1 MRERHPY
8 SGEIHPDVLTRYA
21 AGESEPGERAMVE
34 AWASQSAERREYIVT
49 LQRVWLRARAGAS
62 STELRETDAAWAAL
76 RARLGSDESPLTDAG
91 IGAVDTVGSIGGSP
105 PRPARAAARRRS
117 LFVAGDAHHGRLGT
131 LVRGAAAVLL
141 VAAGVGALGHFLPDR
156 IGTPVQSTAQAPMR
170 EVVTGV
176 GERARVRL
184 GDGSVIVLAA
194 RSRLGIPADFGV
206 HAREVETE
214 GEAYFVVAHDST
226 LPFIVHTRGA
236 RTVDVGTTFV
246 VRAYPEDREVSVVV
260 SEGSV
265 TLGAAASPH
274 STGALAATLL
284 HPGQRGSLASGARVP
299 TVTTVDAASYTGW
312 IDGRLAFDNA
322 PLPEVIAD
330 LGRWHTT
337 RIVLADS
344 SLAHETLTASL
355 AADSFDD
362 ALRTLTTVLALRVEY
377 RGDSVLLH
385 RRRGSHL

>member
-1 MRERHPY
+1 
-8 SGEIHPDVLTRYA
+8 
-21 AGESEPGERAMVE
+21 
-34 AWASQSAERREYIVT
+34 
-49 LQRVWLRARAGAS
+49 
-62 STELRETDAAWAAL
+62 
-76 RARLGSDESPLTDAG
+76 
-91 IGAVDTVGSIGGSP
+91 
-105 PRPARAAARRRS
+105 
-117 LFVAGDAHHGRLGT
+117 
-131 LVRGAAAVLL
+131 
-141 VAAGVGALGHFLPDR
+141 
-156 IGTPVQSTAQAPMR
+156 MR

-176 GERARVRL
+176 GERARIRL
-184 GDGSVIVLAA
+184 GDGSVVVLAA

-206 HAREVETE
+206 RAREVETE

-265 TLGAAASPH
+265 TLGADSSSH
-274 STGALAATLL
+274 STDALAATLL
-284 HPGQRGSLASGARVP
+284 HPGQKGRLPTGARVP
-299 TVTTVDAASYTGW
+299 TVTAVDAASYTGW

-322 PLPEVIAD
+322 PLSQVIAD

-362 ALRTLTTVLALRVEY
+362 ALRTLTTVLALRVEH
-377 RGDSVLLH
+377 RGDSVVLH
-385 RRRGSHL
+385 RRRGSRL

>member
-1 MRERHPY
+1 MRDRHP
-8 SGEIHPDVLTRYA
+8 SPHDLPPGALARYL
-21 AGESEPGERAMVE
+21 AGESDRGERASVE
-34 AWASQSAERREYIVT
+34 AWAAASAERREY
-49 LQRVWLRARAGAS
+49 LAALARSWSRARAGAAS
-62 STELRETDAAWAAL
+62 AELRETDAAWAAL
-76 RARLGSDESPLTDAG
+76 GSRLGDFDSALHAGEGLDGAHDAASLTRDAAPRRAFV
-91 IGAVDTVGSIGGSP
+91 IPGAARAGGRS
-105 PRPARAAARRRS
+105 RWLHAAAAALIVAGGAGALRYYKSERAEAAART
-117 LFVAGDAHHGRLGT
+117 VAR
-131 LVRGAAAVLL
+131 
-141 VAAGVGALGHFLPDR
+141 
-156 IGTPVQSTAQAPMR
+156 APMR

-184 GDGSVIVLAA
+184 GDGSTIVLAA

-206 HAREVETE
+206 DAREVETE
-214 GEAYFVVAHDST
+214 GEAYFEVAHDST
-226 LPFIVHTRGA
+226 LPFIVRTRGA

-246 VRAYPEDREVSVVV
+246 VRAYPEDREVTVVV

-265 TLGAAASPH
+265 RLGADATGDSTVARAS
-274 STGALAATLL
+274 ALLG
-284 HPGQRGSLASGARVP
+284 PGEKGSLPSGARVP
-299 TVTTVDAASYTGW
+299 SVTAVNAASYTGW

-322 PLPEVIAD
+322 PLPQVIAD

-344 SLAHETLTASL
+344 SLAHETVTASL

-362 ALRTLTTVLALRVEY
+362 ALRTLTTVLALRVEH